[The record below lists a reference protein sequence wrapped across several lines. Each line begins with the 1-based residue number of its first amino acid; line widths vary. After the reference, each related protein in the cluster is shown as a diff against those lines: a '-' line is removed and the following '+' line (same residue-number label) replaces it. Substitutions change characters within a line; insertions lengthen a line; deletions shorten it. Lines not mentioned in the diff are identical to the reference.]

1 MREARIMSK
10 LLFNYGQADITPE
23 EPVLLAGYANR
34 RGLSKEI
41 HRRLTTRCIVIKQ
54 DKHISCLVVNDLMDV
69 DPEIIKS
76 IRKEISQK
84 TGINEDSILI
94 ATIHSH
100 STPETEYGKSEANDC
115 YIDFLKK
122 CVVENT
128 CSVLNYND
136 CFCEALLYYGKSECD
151 INIAR
156 RDIKPDDGRMSYRV
170 GDPDGLTDREVMI
183 LQLRDKTG
191 MRNVTIFNYSCHPV
205 TLGYGSNY
213 VSTDF
218 PGRARE
224 VVEEQ
229 YGGMALFLNGATGDL
244 NPRETDHTEPSAT
257 DHEGEKLGRAVISAN
272 LTKYEGETVLKQTAK
287 TILIPFRDQVITK
300 EHIAAEVQRK
310 LSDITEFFTW
320 NEMLDR
326 WKNKVYEMID
336 RNEISS
342 SFPFKINVIMVG
354 KAILFF
360 TQGELFVNYQL
371 SLKNAFPDNHMFC
384 CAYVHGTG
392 AYIPTGEAF
401 ANGSYEADQAYIYEI
416 MPSPLSPDIEKKYLD
431 EALRTI
437 NELF

>member
-1 MREARIMSK
+1 MSI

-34 RGLSKEI
+34 RGLSEDI
-41 HRRLTTRCIVIKQ
+41 HRRLTTRCVVMKQ
-54 DKHISCLVVNDLMDV
+54 DKNISCLVVNDLMDV
-69 DPEIIKS
+69 DPEIIRS
-76 IRKEISQK
+76 VRKEISRK

-100 STPETEYGKSEANDC
+100 STPETEYGNSEANDR

-122 CVVENT
+122 RVIENT
-128 CSVLNYND
+128 CSVIND
-136 CFCEALLYYGKSECD
+136 EDDFSEALLYYGKSACD

-156 RDIKPDDGRMSYRV
+156 RDIKPDNGRMAYRV
-170 GDPDGLTDREVMI
+170 GDPDGLTDREVMV
-183 LQLRDKTG
+183 LQLRDKEG
-191 MRNVTIFNYSCHPV
+191 ERKVTIFNYACHPV

-224 VVEEQ
+224 VVEET
-229 YGGMALFLNGATGDL
+229 YGGIAFFMNGATGDL
-244 NPRETDHTEPSAT
+244 NPRETDHTEPTAT
-257 DHEGEKLGRAVISAN
+257 DREGEKLGSAVISAR
-272 LTKYEGETVLKQTAK
+272 LTMYEGEPVLKQTAK

-300 EHIAAEVQRK
+300 DHIAAEVQRK

-320 NEMLDR
+320 NEMLER
-326 WKNKVYEMID
+326 WKTKVNEMID

-342 SFPFKINVIMVG
+342 SFPFKINAMIVG
-354 KAILFF
+354 NAVLFF
-360 TQGELFVNYQL
+360 TQGELFVKYQL
-371 SLKNAFPDNHMFC
+371 ALKEAFPDNHLIC

-392 AYIPTGEAF
+392 AYIPTKEAF
-401 ANGSYEADQAYIYEI
+401 ANRSYEADQAYIYEM
-416 MPSPLSPDIEKKYLD
+416 MPSPLSPDIEKIYLD